1 MDHMVAEGDRLFAD
15 TPFAATWV
23 IMHDALSAWWE
34 KESQAHLAS
43 LGFDKDR
50 QISCKGGTNQD
61 TRYAGKLV
69 GDSPELMPLDNQL
82 FLYYEH
88 AMKQHIA
95 LTRDMPIGHGKR
107 FGIANKEELTST
119 MERVW
124 NDVAPRSDQIVRDIS
139 YFPKALDAIIDAEG
153 AKVADVDIRK
163 GRRATRRLD
172 VHADCH
178 EALEE
183 RAKKWALLDP

>member
-1 MDHMVAEGDRLFAD
+1 MEPQETVEQPRKKQKQHHPTGHEQSVKR
-15 TPFAATWV
+15 ATVEWF
-23 IMHDALSAWWE
+23 
-34 KESQAHLAS
+34 
-43 LGFDKDR
+43 FD
-50 QISCKGGTNQD
+50 
-61 TRYAGKLV
+61 

-95 LTRDMPIGHGKR
+95 LTHDMPIGHGKR

-153 AKVADVDIRK
+153 AKVADLDIRK

>member
-1 MDHMVAEGDRLFAD
+1 MEPQETVEQPRKKQKQHHPTGHEQSVKR
-15 TPFAATWV
+15 ATVEWF
-23 IMHDALSAWWE
+23 
-34 KESQAHLAS
+34 
-43 LGFDKDR
+43 FD
-50 QISCKGGTNQD
+50 
-61 TRYAGKLV
+61 

-119 MERVW
+119 MECVW

>member
-1 MDHMVAEGDRLFAD
+1 MEPQETVEQPRKKQKQHHPTGHEQSVKRATVEWFFDR
-15 TPFAATWV
+15 
-23 IMHDALSAWWE
+23 
-34 KESQAHLAS
+34 
-43 LGFDKDR
+43 
-50 QISCKGGTNQD
+50 
-61 TRYAGKLV
+61 
-69 GDSPELMPLDNQL
+69 DSPELMPLDNQL